1 MTYCE
6 KDKLISIRV
15 NAQKYEMVKSYLDKN
30 RYKTIPATS
39 FGTILDE
46 ALDSFIRDKNISVK
60 PKTIKGQTKI
70 HFDNVEMYIQDN

>member
-15 NAQKYEMVKSYLDKN
+15 NARKYGMVKSYLDKN

-39 FGTILDE
+39 FGTILDK
-46 ALDSFIRDKNISVK
+46 ALDSFIKDKNISVK